1 MSNQT
6 LTVELVFNGGSIDQA
21 ASEQACRTALARRI
35 AELETEQ
42 GQIAEA
48 TAELFDQYRGSA
60 IPMPTVGSM
69 VAQRLNAQ
77 PENHAV
83 LSERVKSYV
92 RANSQETKAADGT
105 VTQHPDSLFV
115 IGKGKN
121 GGVTRRADR
130 PAKA

>member
-1 MSNQT
+1 MSTQT
-6 LTVELVFNGGSIDQA
+6 LTVDLVLSGGSIDQA
-21 ASEQACRTALARRI
+21 ASEQAFRTALSRRI

-42 GQIAEA
+42 GQIADA
-48 TAELFDQYRGSA
+48 TAELFDQYRGQA

-69 VAQRLNAQ
+69 VAQKLNAQ

-83 LSERVKSYV
+83 LSERVKGYV
-92 RANSQETKAADGT
+92 RANSQETKDAAGN

-121 GGVTRRADR
+121 GGVSRRADR

>member
-1 MSNQT
+1 MSTQT
-6 LTVELVFNGGSIDQA
+6 LTVDLVLSGGSIDQA
-21 ASEQACRTALARRI
+21 ASEQAFRTALSRRI

-42 GQIAEA
+42 GQIADA
-48 TAELFDQYRGSA
+48 TAELFDQYRGQA

-69 VAQRLNAQ
+69 VAQKLNAQ

-83 LSERVKSYV
+83 LSERVKAYV
-92 RANSQETKAADGT
+92 RANSQETKDAAGV
-105 VTQHPDSLFV
+105 VTQHPDSLFL

-121 GGVTRRADR
+121 GGVSRRADR